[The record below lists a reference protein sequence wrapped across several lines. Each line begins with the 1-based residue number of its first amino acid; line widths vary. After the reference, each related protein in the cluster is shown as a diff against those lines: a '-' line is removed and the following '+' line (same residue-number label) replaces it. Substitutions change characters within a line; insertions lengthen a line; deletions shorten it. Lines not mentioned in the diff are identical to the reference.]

1 MSTDGALVDAAIAR
15 LTSAG
20 WRWRGSGT
28 LGRDRGD
35 AGGPLSGFAGS
46 STLLAAWGA
55 SFGELSS
62 ADQTVWFLSRED
74 YNVSGEPFAWDEFRR
89 ISIEAAVSEPERHEI
104 AAFWREH
111 VPILLGVAGD
121 YWYLAVR
128 SDGVVVSGREPEFE
142 ATDQIAP
149 DFRVLLTAIAAPG
162 NAANVP
168 ETVLLPRE
176 LASTLQ

>member
-1 MSTDGALVDAAIAR
+1 MSTDGVLIDAAIAR
-15 LTSAG
+15 LTGAG
-20 WRWRGSGT
+20 WRWSGSGT

-35 AGGPLSGFAGS
+35 TGGPLSGFAGS
-46 STLLAAWGA
+46 STLLAAWGTR
-55 SFGELSS
+55 FGELSS
-62 ADQTVWFLSRED
+62 SDQTVWFLSRDD
-74 YNVSGEPFAWDEFRR
+74 YNVSGEPFAWNEFRR
-89 ISIEAAVSEPERHEI
+89 ISIEAAVTESERLEI

-149 DFRVLLTAIAAPG
+149 DFRALLTAIATPEY
-162 NAANVP
+162 AAHMP
-168 ETVLLPRE
+168 EIVLLPRE
-176 LASTLQ
+176 LASTFQ